1 MEIFRIENLSFAYP
15 SKEEKVLDDISLNI
29 KKGEFVCLL
38 GRSGCGK
45 TTLLRLLKPV
55 LAPAGKAG
63 GSIYFM
69 DKLISDLSQREA
81 AQKIGFVSQSPESQ
95 IVTDKVWHELAFGLE
110 NLGYSTPEIRKR
122 VSEMASFFGI
132 GDWFYKNTSELSGGE
147 KQLLNLA
154 ACLVMQPE
162 VLILDEPT
170 SRLDPIAAGNFLNTL
185 KRINREMGITVII
198 SEHRTEEV
206 FPISD
211 RVLVMENKRI
221 IADASLFEI
230 GKILKEQNIGIYA
243 SLPAPARI
251 FGAMESF
258 LAPLPVTVKKGRECL
273 LEYKDKIK
281 LKPVIKKEYQRS
293 QNTKVELKDVWFRR
307 GKEDDDI
314 LKGMSLCVKEGELFA
329 ILGANGSGKS
339 TALSLVSGINTPYR
353 GKVLINGIKLKD
365 IKNLY
370 GTMLGVLPQNPQ
382 EIFVKNTLEDDFLDV
397 FSGNAVKEEN
407 PAIFPG
413 SVQSAQESPDVFPAG
428 GQSAQESPGISP
440 GGAPGPNQAAEKIKR
455 LAKEFGISDL
465 LNSHPFDL
473 SGGEQQKAALLKVL
487 LKNPEILLLDEPT
500 KGFDAQFKKTF
511 AGILNRLKKAGITI
525 IMVSHDMEFCAEN
538 ADRCALLFDGKIMA
552 EGAPDEFF
560 AGNYFYTTAA
570 SRMSR
575 GIIDGAVTADDVILA
590 LGGKVSGLA
599 AEKEAKEET
608 KTAKYSKES
617 EKENIA
623 KDGKEAEETHIAKDG
638 KEAEETQIAKDGKEA
653 EEEKTA
659 KQAKTEEKAQNFRRR
674 RYIFGTL
681 SALLFAVL
689 CFLQIKMQNA
699 AINGVPLYTVQILSA
714 AALAFGFVLFF
725 GKERKAAVKINPLI
739 SQEKNKFN
747 IKNLIAALLVLIL
760 MIATVFCGVYY
771 FGDRKY
777 YFISLLVIFEGL
789 LPVFFGFEKR
799 KPAARELVM
808 LSVLCALAVAG
819 RAALSMLP
827 QFKPSLALI
836 IITGACFGGAKG
848 FLAGALCGFVSN
860 FFFGQG
866 PWTPWQMLAFGL
878 CGYLSGLLFESELLK
893 KTRTALSIFGFLA
906 TILVYGVI
914 VNVGSLLIY
923 QPYPTAWALLSSV
936 LMGLPF
942 DLLHAASTVFFLWLL
957 SDTMIEKIERVKIK
971 YDM

>member
-1 MEIFRIENLSFAYP
+1 
-15 SKEEKVLDDISLNI
+15 
-29 KKGEFVCLL
+29 
-38 GRSGCGK
+38 
-45 TTLLRLLKPV
+45 
-55 LAPAGKAG
+55 
-63 GSIYFM
+63 
-69 DKLISDLSQREA
+69 
-81 AQKIGFVSQSPESQ
+81 
-95 IVTDKVWHELAFGLE
+95 
-110 NLGYSTPEIRKR
+110 
-122 VSEMASFFGI
+122 
-132 GDWFYKNTSELSGGE
+132 
-147 KQLLNLA
+147 
-154 ACLVMQPE
+154 
-162 VLILDEPT
+162 
-170 SRLDPIAAGNFLNTL
+170 
-185 KRINREMGITVII
+185 
-198 SEHRTEEV
+198 
-206 FPISD
+206 
-211 RVLVMENKRI
+211 
-221 IADASLFEI
+221 
-230 GKILKEQNIGIYA
+230 
-243 SLPAPARI
+243 
-251 FGAMESF
+251 
-258 LAPLPVTVKKGRECL
+258 
-273 LEYKDKIK
+273 
-281 LKPVIKKEYQRS
+281 
-293 QNTKVELKDVWFRR
+293 
-307 GKEDDDI
+307 
-314 LKGMSLCVKEGELFA
+314 
-329 ILGANGSGKS
+329 
-339 TALSLVSGINTPYR
+339 
-353 GKVLINGIKLKD
+353 
-365 IKNLY
+365 
-370 GTMLGVLPQNPQ
+370 
-382 EIFVKNTLEDDFLDV
+382 
-397 FSGNAVKEEN
+397 
-407 PAIFPG
+407 
-413 SVQSAQESPDVFPAG
+413 
-428 GQSAQESPGISP
+428 
-440 GGAPGPNQAAEKIKR
+440 
-455 LAKEFGISDL
+455 
-465 LNSHPFDL
+465 
-473 SGGEQQKAALLKVL
+473 
-487 LKNPEILLLDEPT
+487 
-500 KGFDAQFKKTF
+500 
-511 AGILNRLKKAGITI
+511 
-525 IMVSHDMEFCAEN
+525 
-538 ADRCALLFDGKIMA
+538 
-552 EGAPDEFF
+552 
-560 AGNYFYTTAA
+560 
-570 SRMSR
+570 MSR

-608 KTAKYSKES
+608 KTAKYRKES
-617 EKENIA
+617 EKEN
-623 KDGKEAEETHIAKDG
+623 IAKDG

-681 SALLFAVL
+681 SALLFAAL

-789 LPVFFGFEKR
+789 LPAFFGFEKR

-878 CGYLSGLLFESELLK
+878 CGYLSGLLFENGFLK

-923 QPYPTAWALLSSV
+923 QPYPTAGALLSSV